1 MPTIYFVRHAK
12 AGSRSHWEGNDRDRP
27 LSKSGVKQAERL
39 VSVLGPSPISAVWS
53 SPYLRCVQTVEPL
66 ARARRVKIQETRH
79 LAEGARLKG
88 AYRFIE
94 DPDLDDTVLCTHGD
108 VILEL
113 VDDLIRRRIVKASQA
128 SLADKGSTWVVEVE
142 DGSPVGAR
150 YIPAP

>member
-1 MPTIYFVRHAK
+1 MPTLYFVRHAK
-12 AGSRSHWEGNDRDRP
+12 AGSRTRWEGNDRERP
-27 LSKSGVKQAERL
+27 LTKSGRKQAEEL
-39 VSVLGPSPISAVWS
+39 VSVLGSSPISEIWS
-53 SPYLRCVQTVEPL
+53 SPYLRCVQSVEPL
-66 ARARRVKIQETRH
+66 AKARKLKVQETRH

-108 VILEL
+108 VIMEL

-128 SLADKGSTWVVEVE
+128 AYDKAATWAVEVE

>member
-1 MPTIYFVRHAK
+1 MPTFYFVRHAK
-12 AGSRSHWEGNDRDRP
+12 AGSRTRWEGNDRDRP
-27 LSKSGVKQAERL
+27 LSKSGLKQAEEL
-39 VSVLGPSPISAVWS
+39 VSVLGANPISAMWS

-66 ARARRVKIQETRH
+66 AKARRLKIQETRH

-128 SLADKGSTWVVEVE
+128 SLADKGSTWLVEVD

>member
-1 MPTIYFVRHAK
+1 MPTFYFVRHAK
-12 AGSRSHWEGNDRDRP
+12 AGSRTRWEGNDRDRP
-27 LSKSGVKQAERL
+27 LSKSGLKQAEEL
-39 VSVLGPSPISAVWS
+39 VSVLGANPISAVWS

-66 ARARRVKIQETRH
+66 AKARRLKIQETRH

-94 DPDLDDTVLCTHGD
+94 DADLDETVLCTHGD

-113 VDDLIRRRIVKASQA
+113 VDDLVRRRIVKASQA

>member
-1 MPTIYFVRHAK
+1 LPTLYFVRHAK
-12 AGSRSHWEGNDRDRP
+12 AGNRIRWEGNDRERP
-27 LSKSGVKQAERL
+27 LTKSGRRQADEL
-39 VSVLGPSPISAVWS
+39 VSLLGHQPISAVWS
-53 SPYLRCVQTVEPL
+53 SPYLRCVQTVEPIAK
-66 ARARRVKIQETRH
+66 ARKLKVQETRH

-108 VILEL
+108 VIMEL

-128 SLADKGSTWVVEVE
+128 AYDKGSTWAVEVE

>member
-1 MPTIYFVRHAK
+1 MPTFYFVRHAK
-12 AGSRSHWEGNDRDRP
+12 AGSRSRWEGNDRERP
-27 LSKSGVKQAERL
+27 LTKSGFKQADGL
-39 VSVLGPSPISAVWS
+39 VSVLGHNPIAAVWS

-66 ARARRVKIQETRH
+66 AKARRLKIEETRH

-108 VILEL
+108 VIMEL
-113 VDDLIRRRIVKASQA
+113 VDDLIRRRIVKSSQA
-128 SLADKGSTWVVEVE
+128 AYDKGSTWAVEVD

>member
-1 MPTIYFVRHAK
+1 MPIFYFVRHAK
-12 AGSRSHWEGNDRDRP
+12 AGSRTRWEGNDRDRP
-27 LSKSGVKQAERL
+27 LSKSGLKQAEEL
-39 VSVLGPSPISAVWS
+39 VSVLGANPISAVWS

-66 ARARRVKIQETRH
+66 AKARRLKIQETRH

-94 DPDLDDTVLCTHGD
+94 DADLDETVLCTHGD

-113 VDDLIRRRIVKASQA
+113 VDDLVRRRIVKASQA

-150 YIPAP
+150 FIPAP

>member
-1 MPTIYFVRHAK
+1 MPIFYFVRHAK
-12 AGSRSHWEGNDRDRP
+12 AGSRTRWEGNDRDRP
-27 LSKSGVKQAERL
+27 LSKSGLKQAEEL
-39 VSVLGPSPISAVWS
+39 VSVLGANPISAMWS

-66 ARARRVKIQETRH
+66 AKARRLKIQETRH

-94 DPDLDDTVLCTHGD
+94 DPDLDETVLCTHGD

-113 VDDLIRRRIVKASQA
+113 VDDLVRRRIVKASQA

>member
-1 MPTIYFVRHAK
+1 MPIFYFVRHAK
-12 AGSRSHWEGNDRDRP
+12 AGSRTRWEGNDRDRP
-27 LSKSGVKQAERL
+27 LSKSGLKQAEEL
-39 VSVLGPSPISAVWS
+39 VSVLGANPISAVWS

-66 ARARRVKIQETRH
+66 AKARRLKIQETRH

-94 DPDLDDTVLCTHGD
+94 DPDLDETVLCTHGD

-113 VDDLIRRRIVKASQA
+113 VDDLVRRRIVKASLA
-128 SLADKGSTWVVEVE
+128 SLADKGSTWVVEVD

>member
-1 MPTIYFVRHAK
+1 MPAFYFVRHAK
-12 AGSRSHWEGNDRDRP
+12 AGSRSHWTGDDRARL
-27 LSKSGVKQAERL
+27 LSKSGVKQAEAL
-39 VSVLGPSPISAVWS
+39 VSVLGPFPISTIFS

-66 ARARRVKIQETRH
+66 AQKRRLSIQETRH

-108 VILEL
+108 VIQEL
-113 VDDLIRRRIVKASQA
+113 VDDLIRRRIVKASQME
-128 SLADKGSTWVVEVE
+128 LDKGSTWVVEVE